1 MSLSR
6 GYLALWRSLRLGCR
20 RPLLR
25 IVSLWS
31 EKDCPFADRSL
42 ILGDVF
48 FRRSLLISPQTCGRS
63 VRTFLRM
70 INALRV
76 MVFDVRKRAQIRPS
90 RFFIVSANLCSH
102 DKKGVCSR

>member
-6 GYLALWRSLRLGCR
+6 GYLALCRSLRPGCR
-20 RPLLR
+20 RPPFQ
-25 IVSLWS
+25 IVSFWA
-31 EKDCPFADRSL
+31 EKDCPFADWPL
-42 ILGDVF
+42 LLCDVF
-48 FRRSLLISPQTCGRS
+48 FLRSLLICSPTRGRS

-70 INALRV
+70 INALKV
-76 MVFDVRKRAQIRPS
+76 MAFDVRKRAQIQPS

>member
-6 GYLALWRSLRLGCR
+6 VYLALWRSVRLGCR
-20 RPLLR
+20 RPPLL
-25 IVSLWS
+25 IVSFWS

-42 ILGDVF
+42 LLCDVF
-48 FRRSLLISPQTCGRS
+48 FRRSLLICSPTRGRS

-70 INALRV
+70 INALKV
-76 MVFDVRKRAQIRPS
+76 MAFDVRKRAQIRS
-90 RFFIVSANLCSH
+90 SHFFIVSANLCSH

>member
-6 GYLALWRSLRLGCR
+6 GYLALWRSLRLGCS
-20 RPLLR
+20 RPPLQ
-25 IVSLWS
+25 IVSFWA
-31 EKDCPFADRSL
+31 EKACPFADRSL
-42 ILGDVF
+42 ILCEVF
-48 FRRSLLISPQTCGRS
+48 FRRLLLISPQTFGRA

-70 INALRV
+70 INALKV

>member
-20 RPLLR
+20 RPPLQ

-31 EKDCPFADRSL
+31 VKDCPFADRPL

-48 FRRSLLISPQTCGRS
+48 FRRSLLISPQTCGRA
-63 VRTFLRM
+63 VRTFLWM
-70 INALRV
+70 INALKV

-90 RFFIVSANLCSH
+90 RFFIVSTHLFYREN
-102 DKKGVCSR
+102 KGLRSR

>member
-6 GYLALWRSLRLGCR
+6 GYLALWWSLRLGCR
-20 RPLLR
+20 RPPLL
-25 IVSLWS
+25 IVSFWS

-42 ILGDVF
+42 LLCDVF
-48 FRRSLLISPQTCGRS
+48 FRRSLLICSPTRGRS

-70 INALRV
+70 INALKV
-76 MVFDVRKRAQIRPS
+76 MAFDVRKRAQIRS
-90 RFFIVSANLCSH
+90 SHFFIVSANLCSH

>member
-6 GYLALWRSLRLGCR
+6 VYLALWRSLRLGCR
-20 RPLLR
+20 RLPLQ

-31 EKDCPFADRSL
+31 EKDCPFADRPL
-42 ILGDVF
+42 LLCDVF
-48 FRRSLLISPQTCGRS
+48 FRRSLLVCSPTRGRS

-70 INALRV
+70 INALKV

>member
-6 GYLALWRSLRLGCR
+6 GYLALWRLVRLGCR
-20 RPLLR
+20 RPPLQ

-31 EKDCPFADRSL
+31 VKDCSFADRPL
-42 ILGDVF
+42 LLCDVF
-48 FRRSLLISPQTCGRS
+48 FRRSLLIFPQTRGRS

-70 INALRV
+70 INALKV
-76 MVFDVRKRAQIRPS
+76 MVFDVRKRTQIRPS

-102 DKKGVCSR
+102 DKKGVFSR

>member
-20 RPLLR
+20 RPPLL
-25 IVSLWS
+25 IVSFWS

-48 FRRSLLISPQTCGRS
+48 FRRSLLISPQTCGRA

-70 INALRV
+70 INALKV

-102 DKKGVCSR
+102 DKKSGCSR